1 MRDREHDIMMTETH
15 LDRLTVDLQ
24 DILTWIVEHKEQRP
38 VGGVFGDEI
47 LNSLLELSFREKL
60 TLSKVVMLCDI
71 R

>member
-1 MRDREHDIMMTETH
+1 MRDHEHDIMMTETH

-24 DILTWIVEHKEQRP
+24 DILTWIVEYEEQRS
-38 VGGVFGDEI
+38 VGGVFGDET

-71 R
+71 

>member
-1 MRDREHDIMMTETH
+1 MTETH

-24 DILTWIVEHKEQRP
+24 DILTWIVEHEEQRS
-38 VGGVFGDEI
+38 VGGVFGDET

-60 TLSKVVMLCDI
+60 ALSEVIMLCDI